1 MEAMLIDPRYE
12 PWLKQGEY
20 YAHLMLECGATYK
33 VSLRALRFYFVRVA
47 LVRGSGKFV
56 PTAAALGITPGSLR
70 IIAKTRLGDLDLS
83 SNGLGAGIQCDFS
96 RPQHS
101 WVGLVCETAKV
112 AAEQW
117 ATHLATEDAT
127 LKYREALF
135 IWTRSL
141 LLAAI
146 NRAGGNRMAAS
157 RILGVH
163 RNVLWR
169 VPSSPEQTKQIGRQA
184 KSAA

>member
-1 MEAMLIDPRYE
+1 MVIDPRYE
-12 PWLKQGEY
+12 AELKQGEY

-56 PTAAALGITPGSLR
+56 PTAAALGTSPGSLR
-70 IIAKTRLGDLDLS
+70 IMAKPVVLRPGEIALTS
-83 SNGLGAGIQCDFS
+83 S
-96 RPQHS
+96 
-101 WVGLVCETAKV
+101 AKIN
-112 AAEQW
+112 AERW

-135 IWTRSL
+135 IWSRSL

-146 NRAGGNRMAAS
+146 DRAKGNRMEAS
-157 RILGVH
+157 RKLKVH

-169 VPSSPEQTKQIGRQA
+169 VPSSPEQTKQIGTGRQA
-184 KSAA
+184 KPAA

>member
-1 MEAMLIDPRYE
+1 MVMVQIDPRYE
-12 PWLKQGEY
+12 PWLKQGVFN
-20 YAHLMLECGATYK
+20 AHLLLECGATYK

-70 IIAKTRLGDLDLS
+70 IIAKPVVL
-83 SNGLGAGIQCDFS
+83 
-96 RPQHS
+96 RPGEVALEPS
-101 WVGLVCETAKV
+101 AKV
-112 AAEQW
+112 DAEQW

-146 NRAGGNRMAAS
+146 DRAGGNRMAAS
-157 RILGVH
+157 RILRVH

-169 VPSSPEQTKQIGRQA
+169 VPSSPEQTRQIGIGRQA
-184 KSAA
+184 KPAA

>member
-20 YAHLMLECGATYK
+20 YAHRMLECGATYK

-56 PTAAALGITPGSLR
+56 PTAAALGIAPGSLR
-70 IIAKTRLGDLDLS
+70 IIAKPVVLRPGNIDLT
-83 SNGLGAGIQCDFS
+83 F
-96 RPQHS
+96 P
-101 WVGLVCETAKV
+101 AKLQ
-112 AAEQW
+112 AERW
-117 ATHLATEDAT
+117 AISMEK

-135 IWTRSL
+135 IWSRSL

-169 VPSSPEQTKQIGRQA
+169 VPSSPEQTKQIGIGRQA
-184 KSAA
+184 KPAA